1 MCDKC
6 GCGENLIMLSKEA
19 HGQSG
24 PDMLLV
30 KSISCSLPAPS
41 LRRTFLMVLGSFSGS
56 GESALSLGRGDQL
69 ALRGLLGLQPPRCN
83 SSSDTTHSRRFRIS
97 TDANS
102 CSRFAFVFSFH

>member
-30 KSISCSLPAPS
+30 KSISCSLPTLS
-41 LRRTFLMVLGSFSGS
+41 LRSGPS
-56 GESALSLGRGDQL
+56 RWCCDPSQGVGRVPCLWGGGTSLPGGD
-69 ALRGLLGLQPPRCN
+69 R
-83 SSSDTTHSRRFRIS
+83 
-97 TDANS
+97 
-102 CSRFAFVFSFH
+102 